1 MTGLHLDHLHDS
13 FSITTIYALIS
24 LSMMCRIDRKLAE
37 SLVIVGEFM
46 PSDYRSTILQESI
59 VTERL
64 LNQTATF
71 SKYYKANISFPTSEM
86 SSFVELEFN
95 ANAKSW
101 GYSYVAHRCKTR
113 SRHQFVIS
121 ILSAINSSIGEEKTY
136 NWLGVYRSS
145 EFEIKCQRRAQC
157 EVCTIFQISATF

>member
-1 MTGLHLDHLHDS
+1 MRRL
-13 FSITTIYALIS
+13 
-24 LSMMCRIDRKLAE
+24 DRKLVE

-46 PSDYRSTILQESI
+46 PSDFRSTILQESL
-59 VTERL
+59 VTDSL

-71 SKYYKANISFPTSEM
+71 SKYYKANISFPTSTSELA
-86 SSFVELEFN
+86 SYVELEFN

-121 ILSAINSSIGEEKTY
+121 ILSAINSTIGEEKTY

-157 EVCTIFQISATF
+157 EVCTIFQISAKLYAI